1 MLVKIRKIV
10 GLICALLCLAHI
22 SYAQELTLQ
31 DSVRLVNT
39 INEEPELNINRDL
52 IDQIDFG
59 SGVMSSPYLYTEK
72 SWLSPDA
79 TLPISLPD
87 EIPLD
92 KRKVLT
98 LRPYNGSTPYNWDPI
113 RQKKIKVTKDTW
125 RDDPYYEIKMRRI
138 YSNWAKNPFDKG
150 IRNSVAEIEVTGLR
164 YNPLAGRVG
173 NAMVGAWQS
182 TPNAN
187 GLDLMTP
194 FTKEYWNKSMVKRR
208 RRTLEVLSQYG
219 DSTTVNVN
227 SPIIVPV
234 TR

>member
-1 MLVKIRKIV
+1 M
-10 GLICALLCLAHI
+10 CALLTVAQI

-31 DSVRLVNT
+31 DSVRIVGPIT
-39 INEEPELNINRDL
+39 EDTELNINRDL

-59 SGVMSSPYLYTEK
+59 SGVMGSPYLYTEK
-72 SWLSPDA
+72 SWLAPDA

-92 KRKVLT
+92 KRKILT

-125 RDDPYYEIKMRRI
+125 RDDPYYEIKTRKI

-150 IRNSVAEIEVTGLR
+150 ARNSVAEIEATGLR
-164 YNPLAGRVG
+164 YNPLAGKVG
-173 NAMVGAWQS
+173 GAMVGVWQS
-182 TPNAN
+182 TPKAT

-194 FTKEYWNKSMVKRR
+194 FTKEYWNKSMTKRR

-219 DSTTVNVN
+219 DSTTVNAN
-227 SPIIVPV
+227 SPIIAPV
-234 TR
+234 IR

>member
-1 MLVKIRKIV
+1 MLVKTRKIAV
-10 GLICALLCLAHI
+10 LICALFVVHI
-22 SYAQELTLQ
+22 SYAQEWSTQ
-31 DSVRLVNT
+31 DSVRIDKL
-39 INEEPELNINRDL
+39 INVEQELNINRDL
-52 IDQIDFG
+52 IVQIDFG
-59 SGVMSSPYLYTEK
+59 SAVMGTPYLYTEK
-72 SWLSPDA
+72 SWLAPDA

-92 KRKVLT
+92 KRKMLT

-125 RDDPYYEIKMRRI
+125 RDDPYYEIKKRRI

-150 IRNSVAEIEVTGLR
+150 IRNSVAEIEATGLR

-182 TPNAN
+182 TPNAT

-194 FTKEYWNKSMVKRR
+194 FTKEFWSKSMMKRR

-219 DSTTVNVN
+219 DSTTVDVN
-227 SPIIVPV
+227 SPIIVPI